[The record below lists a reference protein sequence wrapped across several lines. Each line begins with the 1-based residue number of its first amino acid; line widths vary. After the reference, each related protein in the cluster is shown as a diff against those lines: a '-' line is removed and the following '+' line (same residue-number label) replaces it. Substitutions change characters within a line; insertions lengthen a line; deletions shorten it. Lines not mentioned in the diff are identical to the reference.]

1 MGKMSLRSALASV
14 LQRLRRERGMSQ
26 ADFVGTVTQS
36 HISLLEA
43 GETSVSTDTLDAMCS
58 SLGMHPVAFMTLV
71 YSAYEQLT
79 PAEVLERAQANITEL
94 GLLEQRFEAAPED
107 HPHPRVSSA
116 AKARRAVHEL
126 KKSGHSQAEI
136 AGLLQMA
143 ESTVRR
149 HWHRKDA

>member
-1 MGKMSLRSALASV
+1 
-14 LQRLRRERGMSQ
+14 MSQ

-94 GLLEQRFEAAPED
+94 GLLEQRFQAAPED
-107 HPHPRVSSA
+107 HPHPVFPA
-116 AKARRAVHEL
+116 L
-126 KKSGHSQAEI
+126 
-136 AGLLQMA
+136 
-143 ESTVRR
+143 
-149 HWHRKDA
+149 RKQGGPSMS